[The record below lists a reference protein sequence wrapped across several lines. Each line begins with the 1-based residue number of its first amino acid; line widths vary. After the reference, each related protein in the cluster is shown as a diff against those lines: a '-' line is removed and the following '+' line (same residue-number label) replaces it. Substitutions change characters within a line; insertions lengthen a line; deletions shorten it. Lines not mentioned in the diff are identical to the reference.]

1 MMKNPMEIR
10 VLGKTGLKVG
20 AIGLGTE
27 YLNGQPREKVGSVVR
42 SAIENGINYFDVV
55 FAFPEYRDNMA
66 AAFQPHKDRVLV
78 CGHICCAV
86 SKSGHYRLSRDV
98 KENDRLFHDL
108 LKRFKTDHVDIIMIQ
123 MVNELTSYEN
133 VCKPGGVMDLAYRLK
148 KQGKARFIGISGH
161 KVPAVARTI
170 KECAIDV
177 VMFPVNIAWDMTP
190 GRKEIYEVC
199 NRRKIGLVA
208 MKIYGGGRV
217 LRRPGRSAVT
227 PVQCISYALD
237 QKGVATVVPGVRNQK
252 ELAAAL
258 AHLKAPARDRSYRK
272 ILKESQEELQGN
284 CVYCNHCL
292 PCPVGIDIGRV
303 ISRLDR
309 IRSGKNAPLLRDRTN
324 YYYPARLRLSRGI
337 NFKGLSERAEKC
349 TECGMCVKR
358 CPFGV
363 DIIGKMRQ
371 TAKLTERG

>member
-1 MMKNPMEIR
+1 MEHR
-10 VLGKTGLKVG
+10 VLGKTGLKVS

-27 YLNGQPREKVGSVVR
+27 YLNGRSRDQVVSVVR
-42 SAIENGINYFDVV
+42 SAIDNGVNYFDVV
-55 FAFPEYRDNMA
+55 FAFPEFRDNLA
-66 AAFQPHKDRVLV
+66 AAFQPHRGRVLV
-78 CGHICCAV
+78 CGHICCAI
-86 SKSGHYRLSRDV
+86 SKSGHYRLSREV

-108 LKRFKTDHVDIIMIQ
+108 LQRLGTDHVDIVMIQ

-161 KVPAVARTI
+161 KVPAVAKTI
-170 KECAIDV
+170 RERAVDV

-199 NRRKIGLVA
+199 NHRKIGLVA

-217 LRRPGRSAVT
+217 LRRSGRGAVT
-227 PVQCISYALD
+227 PVQCVSYALD
-237 QKGVATVVPGVRNQK
+237 QKGVATVVPGVRNMK
-252 ELAAAL
+252 ELDASL
-258 AHLKAPARDRSYRK
+258 AYLKAPTRVRSYRK
-272 ILKESQEELQGN
+272 VLKESQEELQGN

-303 ISRLDR
+303 ISRWDR
-309 IRSGKNAPLLRDRTN
+309 IQAGKDKESLQNRTN

-337 NFKGLSERAEKC
+337 NFKGLSDRAEKC
-349 TECGMCVKR
+349 TECGACVKR

-363 DIIGKMRQ
+363 DIIGKMKQ
-371 TAKLTERG
+371 AAQIGIGAQ